1 MNTKTPVKNSFTVS
15 IKTSLTPHLYK
26 EIYLS
31 LYANTLASKAGLRAG
46 VAYIDG
52 SETDSVARGLLEI
65 SNWLMEKAFNFQIDN
80 ANTLEQFRDFI
91 QHKVTDFVQAK
102 KSDVSFGSNSLQKEL
117 AHCQD
122 IALQECRFIFEQAG
136 GSYEKYIEFSELAQ
150 TDFSKDESQGYLSIQ
165 TQFLAART
173 FLMRAIDLFAE
184 VLQDIKSS
192 RECEPEASYQKFKAF
207 APLIWVANSLF
218 DMALEEEIYSTRSLD
233 KYLEAI
239 RFQFPELNSESTY
252 QDRLCIELL
261 EQCLSNARAA
271 GMHALKIRKSAY
283 MKWRRKKEPI
293 GREF

>member
-1 MNTKTPVKNSFTVS
+1 MNTETPVKNTFTVS
-15 IKTSLTPHLYK
+15 IKTSLTPHLFK

-31 LYANTLASKAGLRAG
+31 LYANTLVSKAGLRAG

-52 SETDSVARGLLEI
+52 NKTDSVACDLLEV
-65 SNWLMEKAFNFQIDN
+65 SRMLLETAFNYQIDD
-80 ANTLEQFRDFI
+80 ANTLQQFSDFI
-91 QHKVTDFVQAK
+91 QRKVIDFVQAK
-102 KSDVSFGSNSLQKEL
+102 KSDASFDSNSLQNEL
-117 AHCQD
+117 AHCQER
-122 IALQECRFIFEQAG
+122 AFQECRFIFEQAS
-136 GSYEKYIEFSELAQ
+136 GSYERFIELSELAR
-150 TDFSKDESQGYLSIQ
+150 TDISKDESQGYLSIQ

-239 RFQFPELNSESTY
+239 RFQFPVLNSQSTA
-252 QDRLCIELL
+252 QDEHCIELL
-261 EQCLSNARAA
+261 EQCLSEARAA
-271 GMHALKIRKSAY
+271 GMHALSIRKSAY
-283 MKWRRKKEPI
+283 MKWRRKK
-293 GREF
+293 